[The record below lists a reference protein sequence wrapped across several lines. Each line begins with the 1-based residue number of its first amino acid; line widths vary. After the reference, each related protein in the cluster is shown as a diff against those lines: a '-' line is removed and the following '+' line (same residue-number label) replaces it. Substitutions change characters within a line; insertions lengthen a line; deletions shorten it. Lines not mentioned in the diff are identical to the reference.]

1 MSVENKI
8 REMMSRKLDEA
19 AYPGANQGPKDDSA
33 PMQGS
38 SQKPEIHMMD
48 NSASAPKLSAST
60 NPLKPNAGPGDSAP
74 HMQGSSQ
81 HATIDLKTDQSNQ
94 GTAQAAKAKKQPVPV
109 GKGAGAAPN
118 YSQAGDPSSVI
129 NQPSSKGNVHQEEVE
144 GDEDEFISEEEYN
157 ALSDEE
163 KAEYVLVETETT
175 TDEGP
180 EDETELDEAKME
192 MMKKKEEMMKKMK
205 EELAKDVENLF
216 ASEADLS
223 EEFKSKAASLFEAVV
238 TARVAH
244 EIEEMEDILVESA
257 AAEVARIEEEMEAKV
272 DAYLSYVAE
281 QWLEQNA
288 VAVESGLR
296 AEVTENFIA
305 GLKVL
310 FQEHY
315 IEVPEEKY
323 DVLGDMQTQ
332 LEELTAKL
340 NESMAREVELNS
352 ALVES
357 KRDSVFTKATSDL
370 AQTEIE
376 KLRGLVENVEFESE
390 EMFEEKIK
398 VIKNSYFPKTSSTT
412 PSLTEET
419 ANEEYT
425 DSIVAKYAEVLSRR
439 K

>member
-48 NSASAPKLSAST
+48 KSAAKPTAST
-60 NPLKPNAGPGDSAP
+60 NALKPNAGPGDSAP

-94 GTAQAAKAKKQPVPV
+94 GTAQAAKAKKMPGLV
-109 GKGAGAAPN
+109 GKGVGAAPN
-118 YSQAGDPSSVI
+118 YTQAGDPSSVI

-144 GDEDEFISEEEYN
+144 GGDEDEFISEEEYN

-163 KAEYVLVETETT
+163 KAEYVLIEDEN
-175 TDEGP
+175 DEGP

-192 MMKKKEEMMKKMK
+192 MAKKKEEMMKKMK
-205 EELAKDVENLF
+205 EELARDVETLF

-223 EEFKSKAASLFEAVV
+223 EDFKSKAASLFEAVV

-244 EIEEMEDILVESA
+244 EVEQMEDMIAEA
-257 AAEVARIEEEMEAKV
+257 AVNAIADIEEELEAKV

-296 AEVTENFIA
+296 AEVTEDFIA

-315 IEVPEEKY
+315 IEIPEEKY
-323 DVLGDMQTQ
+323 DVLGEMQTQ
-332 LEELTAKL
+332 IDELTAKL
-340 NESMAREVELNS
+340 NESINEAVELNA

-357 KRDSVFTKATSDL
+357 KRESVFTKATSDL
-370 AQTEIE
+370 AQTEVE
-376 KLRGLVENVEFESE
+376 KLRGLVENVEFDGE
-390 EMFEEKIK
+390 EIFEEKIK
-398 VIKNSYFPKTSSTT
+398 VIKNNYFPKTTAATSSL
-412 PSLTEET
+412 SEE
-419 ANEEYT
+419 ASNEVFS
-425 DSIVAKYAEVLSRR
+425 DSTVAKYAEILSRG